1 VESASEEFEV
11 RGWHASC
18 FESCRMPNDDDHFDV
33 SSSTPALLDDEMF
46 DEQLTH
52 YVRARSR
59 QYWTPVAVAARA
71 AAAFSGQGAKRI
83 LDVGCGPG
91 KFCVVAGCF
100 QPALELHGIEQR
112 PRLVRL
118 GLRLARRFCAPNV
131 RLSTGDA
138 TLVSWDQY
146 DGLYFFNP
154 FAENTYD
161 HDDRFDSETNLSTMR
176 FGAELLRAESLL
188 ARARVG
194 TVVVTYHGLGGAIP
208 SSYELVAD
216 ERAGSDRVR
225 TWVQRSQQQSSWAW
239 LESHETVER
248 VSRRDMHS
256 VLASLVCG
264 ESSGDCA
271 LLENLA
277 RREGGRRRSSS

>member
-1 VESASEEFEV
+1 MSHDGRVVGSLPV
-11 RGWHASC
+11 
-18 FESCRMPNDDDHFDV
+18 
-33 SSSTPALLDDEMF
+33 PALADDEIF
-46 DEQLTH
+46 DQRLTH
-52 YVRARSR
+52 YVRERSSM
-59 QYWTPVAVAARA
+59 YWTPVAVAAQVA
-71 AAAFSGQGAKRI
+71 SAFSRQGAKRI

-91 KFCVVAGCF
+91 KFCVVAGCL
-100 QPALELHGIEQR
+100 QPDLALHGIERR

-118 GLRLARRFCAPNV
+118 GLRLARQFGALNV

-138 TLVSWDQY
+138 TLASWEQY

-161 HDDRFDSETNLSTMR
+161 HDDRFDDEVSFSTRR
-176 FGAELLRAESLL
+176 FGAELLRAESML

-216 ERAGSDRVR
+216 ERAGTDRVR
-225 TWVQRSQQQSSWAW
+225 TWLQRSQQQTGWAW
-239 LESHETVER
+239 LETYGSVER

-256 VLASLVCG
+256 VLASLICG
-264 ESSGDCA
+264 ESSNPA
-271 LLENLA
+271 LPADLP
-277 RREGGRRRSSS
+277 RWKTGGGGASS